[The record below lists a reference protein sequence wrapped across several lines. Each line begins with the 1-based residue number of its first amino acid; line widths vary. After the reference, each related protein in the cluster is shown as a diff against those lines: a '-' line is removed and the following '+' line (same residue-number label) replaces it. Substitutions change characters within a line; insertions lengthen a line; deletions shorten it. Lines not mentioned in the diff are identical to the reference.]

1 MKKFAMQHTVVA
13 ALLAATSASV
23 WATDG
28 YFSHGYGIKA
38 KGMGGA
44 AVASTDNAFAGA
56 NNPASAAFAGNR
68 IEAGVDWF
76 MPDRAMQRTNGA
88 NPLTA
93 SDMTADVTS
102 DSKSFL
108 IPEFGYNKVHN
119 NQISYGVTV
128 YGNGGMNT
136 NYAGG
141 QATCGGQATN
151 VLCGSGRLG
160 VDLIQLIVAP
170 TMSFKLDDNNA
181 IGLSPLIIM
190 QQFKADGLQ
199 AFQQNNSQPTKVTNN
214 GYSRSDGVG
223 IRLGYLGKINDRL
236 NIGASYSPKTKMGKF
251 DKYAGLFAEAGGFDI
266 PENYSLGFTYQ
277 ATSQTMV
284 AFDYQRISYSKVAS
298 IGNASLSN
306 MGNGLG
312 APNGPGF
319 GWSDV
324 NVLKLGVQWQ
334 ASPQLQLRAGY
345 NHSTNPIKSSDVSF
359 NILAPGVI
367 TDHYTLGGTYAL
379 DKSGEVSFYFMHAP
393 KQSVSGASMYNA
405 APPNGLGL
413 SATETIRM
421 SQQSLGVQ
429 YGWKF

>member
-1 MKKFAMQHTVVA
+1 MKKFAMQPIVAA

-76 MPDRAMQRTNGA
+76 MPDRAMERVGGLDA
-88 NPLTA
+88 N
-93 SDMTADVTS
+93 VTS

-136 NYAGG
+136 NYA
-141 QATCGGQATN
+141 ATNTCGASTN
-151 VLCGSGRLG
+151 ALCGTGRLG

-170 TMSFKLDDNNA
+170 TMSFKLDERNA
-181 IGLSPLIIM
+181 IGVSPLIIM

-199 AFQQNNSQPTKVTNN
+199 AFQRDNPPPTKVTNN

-277 ATSQTMV
+277 ATRQTML

-367 TDHYTLGGTYAL
+367 TDHYTFGGTYAL
-379 DKSGEVSFYFMHAP
+379 DQSREVSFYYMYAP
-393 KQSVSGASMYNA
+393 KQSVSGASMFNA
-405 APPNGLGL
+405 A
-413 SATETIRM
+413 ATETIRM
-421 SQQSLGVQ
+421 SQQSLGIQ
-429 YGWKF
+429 MGWKF